1 MKYIETA
8 IKNIL
13 ISLWTSLSGQCQRL
27 HLTINPPRKVN
38 GDSQRMGECLGAH
51 FVPFCPYLFRGLG
64 GSWSGSYCRCFFVCS
79 VWWGSKGT
87 VCSLL
92 LCDLPCLFICTHTHT
107 CSQNLF
113 FLLWPLFISLFTIVA
128 LKCVLVLLVWPL
140 RVHMHKHTPFKRNES
155 SFSVYLL

>member
-107 CSQNLF
+107 HMLTEFIF
-113 FLLWPLFISLFTIVA
+113 FALAFIHFTLHNSGFEMCPCVVSLAFACPYAQT
-128 LKCVLVLLVWPL
+128 
-140 RVHMHKHTPFKRNES
+140 HT
-155 SFSVYLL
+155 V